1 MELDTGMHSYIL
13 HGEPSPLYKALE
25 KDKGFFNMFRDFK
38 GYVDF
43 FLLQDCFVDIKGVKV

>member
-1 MELDTGMHSYIL
+1 MGLDTGMHSYIL
-13 HGEPSPLYKALE
+13 HGEPSPLDKALE